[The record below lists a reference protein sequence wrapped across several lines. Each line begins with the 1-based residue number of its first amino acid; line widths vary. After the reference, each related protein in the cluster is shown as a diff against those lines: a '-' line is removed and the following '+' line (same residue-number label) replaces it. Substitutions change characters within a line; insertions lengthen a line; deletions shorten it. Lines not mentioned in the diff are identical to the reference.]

1 MPSRRDFL
9 AGSMQMMGGLAMAA
23 STRAEQSSDAARRAE
38 HIVKAHEETVRAYG
52 KGDEAS
58 RAAYTVLKRTFE
70 KCGDHWIAKAE
81 SAA

>member
-1 MPSRRDFL
+1 VTFL
-9 AGSMQMMGGLAMAA
+9 
-23 STRAEQSSDAARRAE
+23 
-38 HIVKAHEETVRAYG
+38 KAHEETVRAYG